1 MKPAKNPMIMRPM
14 MVPSAEISSTAAP
27 AGTGGRA
34 SSLLLSDQA
43 MDVMS
48 LADRS
53 WPVLRLMMGGHAR
66 IYHVTNGLI
75 GHRFPGRHRCCC
87 SENDGPNWPHCDVLN
102 WPHLR
107 VRS

>member
-75 GHRFPGRHRCCC
+75 GHRFPGRNRCCC
-87 SENDGPNWPHCDVLN
+87 STTSARRAT
-102 WPHLR
+102 LR
-107 VRS
+107 GSLDDRR